1 MAAELHRSPPFRAEH
16 LGSLLRPSNLL
27 EVRAG
32 VDKGTNKETDLKPIE
47 DEAVKEIV
55 ELQLK
60 LGFHAISDG
69 EYRRHSK
76 YETRKPATSIA
87 NCLP

>member
-1 MAAELHRSPPFRAEH
+1 MTAKLHRNPPFRAEH

-32 VDKGTNKETDLKPIE
+32 IDKGTNKEADLKPVE

-55 ELQLK
+55 DLQLK
-60 LGFHAISDG
+60 LGFHPISDG

-76 YETRKPATSIA
+76 YETSKPTDGYR
-87 NCLP
+87 